1 MWHFNT
7 GGCLIE
13 VTTRAS
19 LTVYHF
25 NYFRM
30 MKICAKVGEGVYGEV
45 FRTQNSGQSVALK
58 VNVTVTFF
66 LQLYKLHLFYCHV
79 WLVLSFLWRV
89 SVMVFNITLNNIL
102 VISVSQFYWW
112 RKSEKITDL
121 LQVSDKL
128 YHIML
133 YRVHYT
139 MSGLR
144 THNASD
150 DRYW

>member
-102 VISVSQFYWW
+102 VISWVSFIDGGNL
-112 RKSEKITDL
+112 RKSQTCRK
-121 LQVSDKL
+121 SDKL